1 MVVKICSCNLLFSNI
16 IYLGKTEPHPTQTT
30 RPIQVAKGS
39 HGKQRDLCITR
50 IFNPGFFFF
59 FFIQKSSRCRVV
71 PIKSTVVTKP
81 CTLHVR
87 TQGLRIPCTCLGQES

>member
-59 FFIQKSSRCRVV
+59 SSLFKKVV
-71 PIKSTVVTKP
+71 DAEWCPSNQQLSLNHAP
-81 CTLHVR
+81 CMYELKA
-87 TQGLRIPCTCLGQES
+87 